1 MFIFF
6 LKKLYY
12 NVFMKT
18 KALFLDR

>member
-18 KALFLDR
+18 KAL

>member
-18 KALFLDR
+18 KALF

>member
-18 KALFLDR
+18 KALFL

>member
-6 LKKLYY
+6 SKKLYY

-18 KALFLDR
+18 KALFL

>member
-18 KALFLDR
+18 KALFLD